1 MMGDCKRCW
10 AISFALHGM
19 LVVFAAGAT
28 VAIGVP
34 ESELD
39 RVLMVTEFVPCEAFW
54 LIEGRRGHEGTTDEP
69 PSHEEG
75 IHDADVSV
83 PDIWDPGE
91 VILYDS
97 DTRIP
102 FAHFEDDDTSLPKTS
117 KCACRISS
125 CKCEASRYASL
136 ICTCDGGAKK

>member
-1 MMGDCKRCW
+1 MGDCKRCW
-10 AISFALHGM
+10 AISFALHGL
-19 LVVFAAGAT
+19 LVVFAACAT

-75 IHDADVSV
+75 IQDADVSV
-83 PDIWDPGE
+83 PDIFDP
-91 VILYDS
+91 S
-97 DTRIP
+97 DQLIIDPEINT
-102 FAHFEDDDTSLPKTS
+102 AHFEDGDTSLPQTS
-117 KCACRISS
+117 KCTCRISS
-125 CKCEASRYASL
+125 CACEASRYASL